1 MGGYTVPAGG
11 GGGAIDPELVKGC
24 TVLGEV
30 IAVYG
35 GWGTEFEP
43 VYGIAGGIVRAATG
57 WGTGRNAAEENTVP
71 GEGVAGYVGWV
82 IGSVYVATGAERAK
96 GGTVRGATE
105 VCGATE
111 GSTVPGGVIAGWV
124 TGAVYGAT
132 GVVRS
137 TGDTVCGAAAES
149 ECGMVGGIHK
159 PKRSRWRSTAA
170 IAAAV
175 TASTIWLREGAEAA
189 SEPCTVLDRS
199 CTVLDIGAREGRRCV
214 TRGLKILGG
223 NDGVSLSVSAAWN
236 ITGGTCRRSRSV
248 LRGCGAESLSEPEK
262 VVRLAFPR
270 PLEGSS
276 RRRWPVGAEP
286 SLAEEDSVRL
296 ARAISQARKVSRSQR
311 SPGRV
316 SQAASRRSRRRSVAF
331 TTWSLRGVLTLV
343 ARAKARPSR
352 HRLPVRS
359 NMVSWTSVAWS
370 LMGTRSSE
378 GNALFLNMNLDT
390 GRSR

>member
-1 MGGYTVPAGG
+1 MYGFTVPSDG
-11 GGGAIDPELVKGC
+11 GGGATDAGRAKGC

-43 VYGIAGGIVRAATG
+43 VYGITGGIVRAATG

-132 GVVRS
+132 EVVRS
-137 TGDTVCGAAAES
+137 TGDAVCGAAAES
-149 ECGMVGGIHK
+149 ECGTVGAIHK

-189 SEPCTVLDRS
+189 LEP

-214 TRGLKILGG
+214 TRGLNILGG
-223 NDGVSLSVSAAWN
+223 NDGVSLSISAAWN
-236 ITGGTCRRSRSV
+236 VTGGTCRRSRSV

-296 ARAISQARKVSRSQR
+296 ARAISQARRVSRSQR

-343 ARAKARPSR
+343 ARARARLSR

-359 NMVSWTSVAWS
+359 NRVSWTSVAWS
-370 LMGTRSSE
+370 LMGIRRSDGKAE
-378 GNALFLNMNLDT
+378 FRNMNLET
-390 GRSR
+390 GSSR

>member
-1 MGGYTVPAGG
+1 MGGYTVPTGG

-24 TVLGEV
+24 TVFGDV

-35 GWGTEFEP
+35 GWGTEPEP
-43 VYGIAGGIVRAATG
+43 VYGITGGIVRAATG
-57 WGTGRNAAEENTVP
+57 WGTGRDAAEENTVP
-71 GEGVAGYVGWV
+71 GKGVAGYVGWV
-82 IGSVYVATGAERAK
+82 IGPVYVATGAERAK
-96 GGTVRGATE
+96 GGTV
-105 VCGATE
+105 CGATA
-111 GSTVPGGVIAGWV
+111 GG
-124 TGAVYGAT
+124 GAV
-132 GVVRS
+132 V
-137 TGDTVCGAAAES
+137 AAES
-149 ECGMVGGIHK
+149 KCGTVGSIHK

-175 TASTIWLREGAEAA
+175 TASTICLREGAEAT

-236 ITGGTCRRSRSV
+236 ITGGTCPRSRSV

-276 RRRWPVGAEP
+276 RRRWPVGPEL
-286 SLAEEDSVRL
+286 SLAEELSDRR
-296 ARAISQARKVSRSQR
+296 ARAISNSRRASRSQC

-316 SQAASRRSRRRSVAF
+316 RQAASRRSRRRSVAF
-331 TTWSLRGVLTLV
+331 TTCSLRGVLAFV
-343 ARAKARPSR
+343 ARARA
-352 HRLPVRS
+352 
-359 NMVSWTSVAWS
+359 
-370 LMGTRSSE
+370 RSS
-378 GNALFLNMNLDT
+378 
-390 GRSR
+390 R